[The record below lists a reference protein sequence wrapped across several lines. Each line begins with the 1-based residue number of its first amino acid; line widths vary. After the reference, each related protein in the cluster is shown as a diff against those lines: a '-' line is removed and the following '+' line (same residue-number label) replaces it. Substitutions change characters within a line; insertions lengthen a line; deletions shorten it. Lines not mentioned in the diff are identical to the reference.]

1 MNHPMLAAHR
11 ERIHRDPALQKK
23 ALTRLKR
30 IEGQVRGVARMIEE
44 QRYCPEIMMQ
54 LSAVHE
60 SLRAVGHLLLR
71 NHLEHCATDALRSQ
85 DPHRATQTY
94 DELTKLFY
102 QHAR

>member
-1 MNHPMLAAHR
+1 MNRPKHAVHSEPHIKR
-11 ERIHRDPALQKK
+11 RALV
-23 ALTRLKR
+23 RLKR
-30 IEGQVRGVARMIEE
+30 IEGQVRGIARMIDEE
-44 QRYCPEIMMQ
+44 RYCPEVMTQ

-85 DPHRATQTY
+85 DPQRATQTY